1 MLTNIL
7 SNTHTCRQVLVIRRP
22 IFVLG
27 QKMAVETCLIDLVQL

>member
-7 SNTHTCRQVLVIRRP
+7 PNTHAGAGSSDQKAH
-22 IFVLG
+22 FVLG